1 MVKANWDTEELIENW
16 TLLPPE
22 LELVSS
28 KVGANQIGFAVL
40 LKYFQIYA
48 RFPNSAK
55 EIPNTIISYIA
66 QQLKISD
73 SSYSDYDWQGRS
85 ISNHRASIRKL
96 FGFRTPTIA
105 DGEEM
110 VDWLKAEIIP
120 NEQRIE
126 PITELVYQ
134 RFRELQIEPPTP
146 LRVERLIRS
155 AIAQHEANFCQQT
168 LNKLTPEIIEQIDI
182 LLSTEDTEELE
193 NAESEKLPK
202 DKIKASDFAFLK
214 TDPGPVGL

>member
-16 TLLPPE
+16 TFLPQE
-22 LELVSS
+22 LELVNS
-28 KVGANQIGFAVL
+28 KVGANQIGLAVL

-48 RFPNSAK
+48 RFPNSPQ
-55 EIPNTIISYIA
+55 EIPETIISYIA
-66 QQLKISD
+66 QQLQIPD
-73 SSYSDYDWQGRS
+73 RFYSDYDWQGRS

-96 FGFRTPTIA
+96 FGFRTATIA

-134 RFRELQIEPPTP
+134 RWRELQIEPPTP
-146 LRVERLIRS
+146 GRVERLIRS
-155 AIAQHEANFCQQT
+155 AIAQHEADFCQ
-168 LNKLTPEIIEQIDI
+168 
-182 LLSTEDTEELE
+182 
-193 NAESEKLPK
+193 
-202 DKIKASDFAFLK
+202 
-214 TDPGPVGL
+214 